1 MMRLLVVG
9 EDADTEANRLRAA
22 AGPGWELRAVRL
34 PAAALR
40 TLEDWSPDAILL
52 AVRAA
57 RRDAWIQAIRGRP
70 LGQLVPLLM
79 LGEADANQDRH
90 AEDELDV
97 ILSGD
102 ASARAVLDAAEGELS
117 GRPFSDDKAAT
128 GAPATERTGYSLE
141 PVEAAGA
148 TESEQMPP
156 AATKPAVERKLEEVR
171 HSDYFAIL
179 EVEPTADRLTIQR
192 AYRRLKRQFE
202 RDRLVDTLLNERTEA
217 VDEIHEALDDALAVL
232 SDDGLRSVYLN
243 ARKRK

>member
-1 MMRLLVVG
+1 MRLLVVG

-57 RRDAWIQAIRGRP
+57 RRNAWIEAIRGRP

-79 LGEADANQDRH
+79 LGGSDARQSQRDDD
-90 AEDELDV
+90 ALDV
-97 ILSGD
+97 VLSGD

-117 GRPFSDDKAAT
+117 GRPSPHDKAT
-128 GAPATERTGYSLE
+128 TRAPATERRGYSLE
-141 PVEAAGA
+141 PVDSAGSTA
-148 TESEQMPP
+148 SDQMPP
-156 AATKPAVERKLEEVR
+156 AATKPAVDRKLEEVR

-179 EVEPTADRLTIQR
+179 ELEPTADRSTIQR

-202 RDRLVDTLLNERTEA
+202 RDRLADTLLNERTEA
-217 VDEIHEALDDALAVL
+217 LDEIHEALDDALAVL
-232 SDDGLRSVYLN
+232 SDDGLRSAYLN

>member
-1 MMRLLVVG
+1 
-9 EDADTEANRLRAA
+9 
-22 AGPGWELRAVRL
+22 VRL

-57 RRDAWIQAIRGRP
+57 RRNAWIQAIRGRP

-79 LGEADANQDRH
+79 LGGPDAGQSRGAD
-90 AEDELDV
+90 DELDV
-97 ILSGD
+97 VVSAD
-102 ASARAVLDAAEGELS
+102 ASARAVLDAAEGALS
-117 GRPFSDDKAAT
+117 GRSSSDDKAKR

-141 PVEAAGA
+141 PVDPSGS
-148 TESEQMPP
+148 TESDQMPP
-156 AATKPAVERKLEEVR
+156 AATKPAVDRKLEEVR
-171 HSDYFAIL
+171 HADYFAIL
-179 EVEPTADRLTIQR
+179 EVEPTSNRPTIQR

-202 RDRLVDTLLNERTEA
+202 RDRLADTLLNERTEA

-232 SDDGLRSVYLN
+232 SDDGLRSAYLN